1 VLKGRTPPRLRLL
14 LCLWPILA
22 VACGAGPSSEP
33 AAATTAPAAAAPAAA
48 VSSFS
53 EEPSAPRARAPLTI
67 LQINDVYS
75 TVPIDGAGG
84 LARVATLKRRLSAA
98 GLSTLLVL
106 SGDFLS
112 PSVASSVFKGEQ
124 MVAALNAAGLDMATF
139 GNHEFDFGADVLR
152 QRMRESKWL
161 WVASNLVDD
170 TGKPLAG
177 TVPYTVR
184 TFGSLRVGFIGL
196 ISTTEQMGSARLRGI
211 VPTDPFDATAKYLKV
226 LDQEKVDAVVALTH
240 LSIAEDEEL
249 VDRFPRID
257 VVIGGH
263 EHYPITVT
271 RNRTLISKAGSEARF
286 VARIDLAKRGASLDR
301 HFELIPIGPGLP
313 DDPDAAK
320 IIASYEVR
328 LGPEL
333 DVAVAASTVD
343 LDAEELR
350 LRASETNIGNL
361 VADAIRESVQA
372 DVGLVNGGAIRG
384 DRIYPASPLTRRLLL
399 AMHPFGNVVV
409 KTEVSGKVLLAVLN
423 HAVSA
428 LPATAG
434 RFPQV
439 SGLKFDIDIHDT
451 PPDVASVLV
460 NGQPLIADRTYT
472 LALPDYL
479 FTGGDGFAMF
489 AGAKTLVSPAAGELV
504 VGAVERYVS
513 SRKRVA
519 PQVEGRI
526 TIIR

>member
-1 VLKGRTPPRLRLL
+1 MLQRRASYRLRLFA
-14 LCLWPILA
+14 CLWPLLA
-22 VACGAGPSSEP
+22 VACSTAPRSEP
-33 AAATTAPAAAAPAAA
+33 PATTPPPAAAASAA
-48 VSSFS
+48 VSLFS

-84 LARVATLKRRLSAA
+84 LARVATLKRRLSEA
-98 GLSTLLVL
+98 GLTTILLL
-106 SGDFLS
+106 AGDFLS

-124 MVAALNAAGLDMATF
+124 MVAALNAAGVDMATF
-139 GNHEFDFGADVLR
+139 GNHEFDFGVEVLR
-152 QRMRESKWL
+152 QRMKESKWQ

-170 TGKPLAG
+170 HGKPMAG
-177 TVPYTVR
+177 TVPYIVR

-196 ISTTEQMGSARLRGI
+196 ISTTEQMGSERLRGI

-226 LDQEKVDAVVALTH
+226 LETEKVDAVVALTH

-286 VARIDLAKRGASLDR
+286 VARIDLDKRGASLDR

-313 DDPDAAK
+313 DDADAAR
-320 IIASYEVR
+320 IIDGYEAR

-333 DVAVAASTVD
+333 DVPVATSTVD

-350 LRASETNIGNL
+350 LRASETNVGNL

-372 DVGLVNGGAIRG
+372 DVGLINSGGIRG

-399 AMHPFGNVVV
+399 AMHPFDNVVV
-409 KTEVSGKVLLAVLN
+409 KAEVSGKVLLAALT

-439 SGLKFDIDIHDT
+439 SGLKLEVDIHDT
-451 PPDVASVLV
+451 PPRVTSVLV
-460 NGQPLIADRTYT
+460 NGQPLAANRTYT
-472 LALPDYL
+472 LALSDYL

-489 AGAKTLVSPAAGELV
+489 AGTRTLVSPAAGELV
-504 VGAVERYVS
+504 ATAVERYVS
-513 SRKRVA
+513 SRKSVA

-526 TIIR
+526 TIAR

>member
-1 VLKGRTPPRLRLL
+1 MSLVR
-14 LCLWPILA
+14 
-22 VACGAGPSSEP
+22 
-33 AAATTAPAAAAPAAA
+33 
-48 VSSFS
+48 

-84 LARVATLKRRLSAA
+84 LARVATLKRRLSEA
-98 GLSTLLVL
+98 GLTTLLVL
-106 SGDFLS
+106 AGDFLS

-152 QRMRESKWL
+152 QRMKESKWP

-170 TGKPLAG
+170 AGKPLAG
-177 TVPYTVR
+177 TVPYAGADVR
-184 TFGSLRVGFIGL
+184 RLARRLHRPDQHDRADGVRAAARDRADQSVRRGRQVSEGAATQ
-196 ISTTEQMGSARLRGI
+196 EQ
-211 VPTDPFDATAKYLKV
+211 
-226 LDQEKVDAVVALTH
+226 VDAVVALTH

-286 VARIDLAKRGASLDR
+286 VARIDLDKRGASLDR
-301 HFELIPIGPGLP
+301 HFELIPIGARAAGRRRTPPGSSP
-313 DDPDAAK
+313 ATRHG
-320 IIASYEVR
+320 SGR
-328 LGPEL
+328 
-333 DVAVAASTVD
+333 SSTWRWRRRTVD

-384 DRIYPASPLTRRLLL
+384 DRIYPAGPVD
-399 AMHPFGNVVV
+399 AP
-409 KTEVSGKVLLAVLN
+409 
-423 HAVSA
+423 
-428 LPATAG
+428 
-434 RFPQV
+434 
-439 SGLKFDIDIHDT
+439 
-451 PPDVASVLV
+451 
-460 NGQPLIADRTYT
+460 
-472 LALPDYL
+472 
-479 FTGGDGFAMF
+479 
-489 AGAKTLVSPAAGELV
+489 PAAGDAPVRQRRREA
-504 VGAVERYVS
+504 GSARARS
-513 SRKRVA
+513 CSRS
-519 PQVEGRI
+519 
-526 TIIR
+526 

>member
-1 VLKGRTPPRLRLL
+1 M
-14 LCLWPILA
+14 
-22 VACGAGPSSEP
+22 
-33 AAATTAPAAAAPAAA
+33 APAAPA
-48 VSSFS
+48 VSLVA

-75 TVPIDGAGG
+75 TVPIDGTGG

-98 GLSTLLVL
+98 GLTPLLL
-106 SGDFLS
+106 LAGDFLS

-124 MVAALNAAGLDMATF
+124 MVAALNAAGVDMATF
-139 GNHEFDFGADVLR
+139 GNHEFDFGPAVLR
-152 QRMRESKWL
+152 QRMKESKWQ

-170 TGKPLAG
+170 SGAPLAG
-177 TVPYTVR
+177 TVPYSVR
-184 TFGSLRVGFIGL
+184 TFGGLRVGFIGL
-196 ISTTEQMGSARLRGI
+196 ISTTEQLGSERLRGI
-211 VPTDPFDATAKYLKV
+211 VPTDPFEAAAKYLQV
-226 LDQEKVDAVVALTH
+226 LEREKVDAVVALTH

-257 VVIGGH
+257 VVVGGH

-271 RNRTLISKAGSEARF
+271 RNRTLISKAGSDARF
-286 VARIDLAKRGASLDR
+286 VARIDLDKRGASLDR
-301 HFELIPIGPGLP
+301 HFELIPIGGRLP
-313 DDPDAAK
+313 DDPDAAR
-320 IIASYEVR
+320 IIDGYESR

-333 DVAVAASTVD
+333 DIAVAASTVD

-361 VADAIRESVQA
+361 VADAVRESVQA
-372 DVGLVNGGAIRG
+372 EVGLVNAGAIRG

-399 AMHPFGNVVV
+399 AMHPFSNVVV
-409 KTEVSGKVLLAVLN
+409 KAEVPGKVLLAALA

-428 LPATAG
+428 LPATSG

-439 SGLKFDIDIHDT
+439 SGLKLDVDIHDT
-451 PPDVASVLV
+451 PPRVVSVFV
-460 NGQPLIADRTYT
+460 NGQPLAADRIYT

-489 AGAKTLVSPAAGELV
+489 AGARTLVSPAAGELV
-504 VGAVERYVS
+504 VGAVERYVT
-513 SRKRVA
+513 SRKSVA
-519 PQVEGRI
+519 PKVEGRI